1 MAVASSTVVQLS
13 MAELVAIAV
22 FVLGVL
28 YGLARMIVAQMK
40 TSMDARFASLEQTTA
55 ALDATNKKLEQEV
68 EQFNRLLPLE
78 YVRRED
84 WIRFS
89 ASIDAK
95 LDRLAEMLMKRRE

>member
-13 MAELVAIAV
+13 IGELLA
-22 FVLGVL
+22 VLGVVLSVL
-28 YGLARMIVAQMK
+28 YALARMIVSQMK
-40 TSMDARFASLEQTTA
+40 TSMDSRFASLEQTTN

>member
-1 MAVASSTVVQLS
+1 MSVASSTVVQLS
-13 MAELVAIAV
+13 IGELLA
-22 FVLGVL
+22 VLGVVLSVL
-28 YGLARMIVAQMK
+28 YALARMIVSQMK
-40 TSMDARFASLEQTTA
+40 TSMDSRFASLEQTTN

>member
-1 MAVASSTVVQLS
+1 MPVASSTVVQLS
-13 MAELVAIAV
+13 IAELVAILV

-28 YGLARMIVAQMK
+28 YALARMIVSQMK
-40 TSMDARFASLEQTTA
+40 TSMDSRFASLEQTTN

>member
-13 MAELVAIAV
+13 MAELIAV
-22 FVLGVL
+22 AVAGFGVL

-40 TSMDARFASLEQTTA
+40 SSMDSRFSSLEQTTA
-55 ALDATNKKLEQEV
+55 KLEQEV

-95 LDRLAEMLMKRRE
+95 LDRLADMLMKRRE